1 MRSFDVFFDLRLNKR
16 LSKNRGAGDLK
27 RPRAQYDAILMG
39 RYRLVGNTLTYR
51 KRYVRLP
58 ENWCWMMDFASFAKC
73 MIGLLLEICYC
84 LFWYLRHRWTDA
96 SVFDIWRKLHFT
108 PRIVNAAN
116 LTTLPEMLLGG
127 VTKAPF
133 VNFSESFLRKLNF
146 PLLQKYLLNY
156 FNHIHIS
163 RVAAAALRRHL

>member
-1 MRSFDVFFDLRLNKR
+1 MEAFSALLALGVGNSPVTGEFPSQRPVMRSFDVFFDLRLNKR

-27 RPRAQYDAILMG
+27 RSRAHYDAILMG

-127 VTKAPF
+127 GGLLKLRSLIYPKA
-133 VNFSESFLRKLNF
+133 FSES
-146 PLLQKYLLNY
+146 
-156 FNHIHIS
+156 
-163 RVAAAALRRHL
+163 